1 MKEEI
6 PGYVDPVVQEAKAHV
21 EAKCKRV
28 KSEVL
33 SEVFM
38 EEYTKD
44 EVKTEV
50 KVASDLKKS
59 MWMTLSN
66 A

>member
-38 EEYTKD
+38 EVYTKD
-44 EVKTEV
+44 EVKIEV
-50 KVASDLKKS
+50 EKVASDLKS
-59 MWMTLSN
+59 MWMTQ
-66 A
+66 